1 MFNIL
6 CFVNPQRQNTNIQ
19 SVDTKISVT
28 YITCSPHSM
37 HYCSSAT
44 IIMFDSSKG
53 YENVKHCNKA
63 RNQATLLKIM
73 NFKSS
78 LHHLKFNREPFTYQE
93 SFVSINTK
101 KNIGVLVSG
110 VFETPVHVWFCK
122 EFKNVLYW

>member
-1 MFNIL
+1 M
-6 CFVNPQRQNTNIQ
+6 
-19 SVDTKISVT
+19 
-28 YITCSPHSM
+28 CSPHSM

-78 LHHLKFNREPFTYQE
+78 LHHLKFNREPSTYQE

-110 VFETPVHVWFCK
+110 VFGTPVHVWFCK
-122 EFKNVLYW
+122 ELKNVFYCLRIFYFFCLTVSFEFCLHISISFC